1 MLFFQAVNFAKYRS
15 DILHYF
21 GANYK
26 MFCSFCHFR
35 IEIFFSAVLDAFSNY
50 AITPPLITLFL
61 YWNQNPVLDCL
72 SFCMRLCKMHC
83 NCNRLIAWWEHF
95 YHQSSMGSIYIK
107 DRWGHHTAREAE
119 QWYQFSA
126 HARSWQ
132 QSSYFRK
139 LALSTLSRSTT
150 ELTNCSDFL
159 WCSLA
164 LMGRD
169 VCPHTVSSLCH
180 TVSHSLC
187 HHITVYIE
195 SPTRIVLNL
204 GCFRSFQGVR
214 PNPNEASFGFDR
226 VELSVE
232 ASMDNGSW
240 ELPAEGGQTYRKL
253 GLEPFNLTGLP
264 VRTAQNWLLWGHKWK
279 MIYIE
284 SHI

>member
-1 MLFFQAVNFAKYRS
+1 MTLPIEGDYVKCIAIATDWLLDENISITNHPWDRS
-15 DILHYF
+15 ILRTD
-21 GANYK
+21 G
-26 MFCSFCHFR
+26 
-35 IEIFFSAVLDAFSNY
+35 
-50 AITPPLITLFL
+50 
-61 YWNQNPVLDCL
+61 
-72 SFCMRLCKMHC
+72 
-83 NCNRLIAWWEHF
+83 
-95 YHQSSMGSIYIK
+95 G
-107 DRWGHHTAREAE
+107 TAREAE

-159 WCSLA
+159 WGSLA

-169 VCPHTVSSLCH
+169 VCHHTVSSLCH

-195 SPTRIVLNL
+195 SPTRIVPNP

-214 PNPNEASFGFDR
+214 PNPNDASFGFDR

-264 VRTAQNWLLWGHKWK
+264 VRTAQNWLLWGHNRK
-279 MIYIE
+279 MIYIYCITYIRYE
-284 SHI
+284 EMLIHISHDTVPAPWFSRSKRQVLDSAFFVSFIAPDSDHWCLVWR